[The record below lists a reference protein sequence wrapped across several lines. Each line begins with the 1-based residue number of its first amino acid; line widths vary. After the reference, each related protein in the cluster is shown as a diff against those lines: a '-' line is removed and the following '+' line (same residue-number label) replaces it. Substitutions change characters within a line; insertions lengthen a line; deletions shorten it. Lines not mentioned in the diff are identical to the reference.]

1 MVVNSVE
8 VRVRIYD
15 KKDDGD
21 DVRSNLLIGVS

>member
-8 VRVRIYD
+8 GRARIYD